1 MRNTY
6 TKDPGGWYY
15 TQKNSE
21 VGPSGGAGYADPGG
35 GMGKKDPG
43 TLGHTQDPGG
53 MQFKTFSIIFCN

>member
-6 TKDPGGWYY
+6 TKDPGGWNY

-21 VGPSGGAGYADPGG
+21 AGPGGGAGYA
-35 GMGKKDPG
+35 DPG

-53 MQFKTFSIIFCN
+53 M